1 MVGILIR
8 IKRDIQVYKLIY
20 HLVVIKK
27 EHIDIINML
36 FNILLTHK
44 RYAVTKT
51 LLLCPSAVIFIT
63 STTTLLAAFN
73 ELTGKYS

>member
-8 IKRDIQVYKLIY
+8 IKRDIQIYKLIY

-27 EHIDIINML
+27 EHIEIINVL
-36 FNILLTHK
+36 FNILLAHK
-44 RYAVTKT
+44 RYAVTKPCY
-51 LLLCPSAVIFIT
+51 LCPSAVIFIT

-73 ELTGKYS
+73 EFTGKYS